1 MVIHDQKIQISFL
14 ESLKEQQI
22 PTSVFLANGI
32 QLRGYI
38 QDFDQYV
45 IRLGN
50 EHSHQLVFKHA
61 ISTIMPS
68 KDKEKAEA
76 LA

>member
-1 MVIHDQKIQISFL
+1 MTDNQKIQLSFL
-14 ESLKEQQI
+14 ENLKTEHT

-68 KDKEKAEA
+68 KDKEKIDAMV
-76 LA
+76 

>member
-1 MVIHDQKIQISFL
+1 MTDNQKIQLSFL
-14 ESLKEQQI
+14 ENLKMEHT
-22 PTSVFLANGI
+22 PTSIFLANGI

-68 KDKEKAEA
+68 KDKEKIDT
-76 LA
+76 LV